1 MMSRGFLF
9 AAGGIIILAVAAPQ
23 YLETYL
29 SQSSEAK
36 VTSPVE
42 PVAKAGALATPPSA
56 GTVTLNADK
65 RGHYAAKLKINGK
78 QIEGLI
84 DTGASLVS
92 LNESTA
98 RRLGYVLKDSDY
110 KYQTSTANGVKSI
123 AVIALERV
131 ELGNIVAR
139 NVQAA
144 VSKDGALDTVL
155 IGMTF
160 LKQLKS
166 FKSENGRLS
175 LTR

>member
-1 MMSRGFLF
+1 MLLRTLVF
-9 AAGGIIILAVAAPQ
+9 AGLAALLATQIPAVMTLVDRVPEPASSTA
-23 YLETYL
+23 ETP
-29 SQSSEAK
+29 SS
-36 VTSPVE
+36 
-42 PVAKAGALATPPSA
+42 AKARPASVSPGRLRLLAD
-56 GTVTLNADK
+56 G
-65 RGHYAAKLKINGK
+65 RGHFSGQFRINGK
-78 QIEGLI
+78 MVEGLI

-123 AVIALERV
+123 AVITLERV

-166 FKSENGRLS
+166 FKSENGRLI